1 MTRLLNI
8 ITLVMAV
15 RFGVH
20 CARAHPLPELSK
32 MGALQLAFFRQLCK
46 LRRSVSA
53 SVIFAE
59 LAEVPWLRVWWTQV
73 LSFMHR
79 LSKMS
84 EGSLHA
90 DILKDN
96 IHDAE
101 HSPLVANW
109 AGGIRKQFA
118 DLGMASPFLGGV
130 IGTVDVLAFR
140 KAMLSKEMSVWQGL
154 HMSPRVAPS
163 PRAKLCTYFRWFA
176 RPDRV
181 LVEPYYELPM
191 SITKLRFAISFQDGL
206 AFVAG

>member
-1 MTRLLNI
+1 MMRRLFDAI
-8 ITLVMAV
+8 VKPTVSYGCEIWGTLCSGA
-15 RFGVH
+15 
-20 CARAHPLPELSK
+20 PLPELSK

-53 SVIFAE
+53 SVICAE

-109 AGGIRKQFA
+109 AGGVRKQFA
-118 DLGMASPFLGGV
+118 DLGMASHF
-130 IGTVDVLAFR
+130 
-140 KAMLSKEMSVWQGL
+140 
-154 HMSPRVAPS
+154 
-163 PRAKLCTYFRWFA
+163 
-176 RPDRV
+176 
-181 LVEPYYELPM
+181 
-191 SITKLRFAISFQDGL
+191 
-206 AFVAG
+206 